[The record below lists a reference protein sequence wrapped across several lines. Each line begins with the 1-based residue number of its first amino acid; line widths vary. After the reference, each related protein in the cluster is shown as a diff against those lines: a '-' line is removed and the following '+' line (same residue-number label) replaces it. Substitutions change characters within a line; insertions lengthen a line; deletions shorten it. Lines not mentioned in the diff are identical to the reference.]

1 MSPPK
6 LNECTEICSL
16 GKTLLQLTQH
26 ERQLIESR
34 LYISPHRVYSTFVI
48 VYPFT
53 DNVNITTAAVRDGES
68 PALAVTLSHST
79 FTFQADVV
87 IQSVLAEG
95 AEGRRCAG
103 YIRSRLLPASDVR

>member
-1 MSPPK
+1 MK
-6 LNECTEICSL
+6 CSL

-26 ERQLIESR
+26 DVTVSALKSLRQLIESR
-34 LYISPHRVYSTFVI
+34 LYISPHHVYSAFVI
-48 VYPFT
+48 VYSFI

-68 PALAVTLSHST
+68 PALAVTLSHFT

-95 AEGRRCAG
+95 AEGRRCVG